1 MKKGAAFILSLL
13 LIAVMVA
20 GCGNNKT
27 SEGKTNQAAAPGA
40 TQATEV
46 TEAPQK
52 EVTLKFSIWGNDT
65 HKQMYEDMIV
75 KFNETNPNI
84 HVELM
89 IIPFADYQ
97 QKLTIMQASRTA
109 PDLSWLAERM
119 IPQFI
124 SGDALLDISVL
135 KSDTA
140 YNFADIF
147 PSALELLTKDDKH
160 YGIPFST
167 PPSMIY
173 YNKTLFEAKGLP
185 TPTQLYLEGKWN
197 YDEYLK
203 AAKALTD
210 SSKGIYGTNLVR
222 NGWENWP
229 DALQTVFNAYGAELI
244 NAEGTEFTL
253 DSNQGEQALQLFSD
267 MIFKDKVHPKP
278 GDQTTFDSGKI
289 AMQKE
294 LFSYMGKAK
303 AVTDFEWD
311 IAPLPAGPNGPG
323 TTLGYAAVTISKDS
337 KHPEES
343 LEFLKFITNPEN
355 MAITSQY
362 FVPSRKS
369 VLESESFLNQGPSAE
384 SMKLAVIDQ
393 MAAAKTLPSFK
404 DWAKID
410 SNMKTVLDYLYTQ
423 SLTVQEML
431 QKADESM
438 TPLLK

>member
-1 MKKGAAFILSLL
+1 MKKGVIMMLSLL
-13 LIAVMVA
+13 FIMVLIA
-20 GCGNNKT
+20 GCSSNKTEVNNNK
-27 SEGKTNQAAAPGA
+27 NQTTTAPES
-40 TQATEV
+40 TT
-46 TEAPQK
+46 APQK
-52 EVTLKFSIWGNDT
+52 DVTLKFSIWGNDT

-75 KFNETNPNI
+75 KFNEKNPNI
-84 HVELM
+84 HVDIM
-89 IIPFADYQ
+89 VIPFADYQ

-109 PDLSWLAERM
+109 PDIAWLAERM

-124 SGDALLDISVL
+124 STNALLDISAL
-135 KSDTA
+135 ESDAA
-140 YNFADIF
+140 YNFSDII
-147 PSALELLTKDDKH
+147 PSALELLTKDGSK
-160 YGIPFST
+160 YGVPFST

-173 YNKTLFEAKGLP
+173 YNKTLFKEKGLA
-185 TPTQLYLEGKWN
+185 TPTELYTQGKWN

-210 SSKGIYGTNLVR
+210 STKGIYGTNLVR

-229 DALQTVFNAYGAELI
+229 DTLQTVFNAYGAELI
-244 NAEGTEFTL
+244 NKEGTEYTL
-253 DSNQGEQALQLFSD
+253 NSTQGEQALQLFSD
-267 MIFKDKVHPKP
+267 MIFKDAVHPKP

-303 AVTDFEWD
+303 AIKDFEWD

-323 TTLGYAAVTISKDS
+323 TTLGYAAVTISKDTD
-337 KHPEES
+337 HPNEAI
-343 LEFLKFITNPEN
+343 EFLKFITAPEN

-369 VLESESFLNQGPSAE
+369 VLESDGFLNQGPSPE

-393 MAAAKTLPSFK
+393 MAAARTLPSFK

-410 SNMKTVLDYLYTQ
+410 SNMKTVLDYLYSQ
-423 SLTVQEML
+423 SASVQEVL
-431 QKADESM
+431 KKADESIS
-438 TPLLK
+438 PLLK

>member
-1 MKKGAAFILSLL
+1 MKKGATIIMSLL
-13 LIAVMVA
+13 LMLVMIA
-20 GCGNNKT
+20 GCGTNKT
-27 SEGKTNQAAAPGA
+27 EVKGNTE
-40 TQATEV
+40 QATTAPEA
-46 TEAPQK
+46 TEASQK

-65 HKQMYEDMIV
+65 HKQMYEDMIA
-75 KFNETNPNI
+75 KFNEQNPNI
-84 HVELM
+84 QVEIM
-89 IIPFADYQ
+89 VIPLADYQ

-109 PDLSWLAERM
+109 PDIAWLAERM

-124 SGDALLDISVL
+124 STDALLDISDL
-135 KSDTA
+135 KSDEA

-147 PSALELLTKDDKH
+147 PSGLELISKGDNH

-173 YNKTLFEAKGLP
+173 YNKTLFKEKGLV
-185 TPTQLYLEGKWN
+185 TPTELYIEGKWN

-210 SSKGIYGTNLVR
+210 SSKGIYGTNLIR

-229 DALQTVFNAYGAELI
+229 DALQTLFNAYGAELI
-244 NAEGTEFTL
+244 NKEGTEFTL
-253 DSNQGEQALQLFSD
+253 DSSQGEQALQLFSD
-267 MIFKDKVHPKP
+267 MIFKDGVHPKP

-311 IAPLPAGPNGPG
+311 IAPLPAGPNGLG
-323 TTLGYAAVTISKDS
+323 TTLGYAAVTLFKDS
-337 KHPEES
+337 QHPEEAI
-343 LEFLKFITNPEN
+343 EFLKYITNPDN
-355 MAITSQY
+355 MTITSQY

-369 VLESESFLNQGPSAE
+369 VLESDAFLNQGPSAE

-393 MAAAKTLPSFK
+393 MAAAQTLPSFK

-410 SNMKTVLDYLYTQ
+410 SNMKSVLDYLYSQ
-423 SLTVQEML
+423 SGTVQEVL
-431 QKADESM
+431 KNADEAI